1 MRVTQSGTWTMVRA
15 NLSTILSDTRKVEEQ
30 AVTGLL
36 MNRASDS
43 PELRAQVDALS
54 AAVADQSVYE
64 RNATQ
69 AMSALD
75 TMDSSLS
82 RAHDALAR
90 AREIAIQ
97 MAGDTVSADERAL
110 AAEEIGALRS
120 TLIDAANA
128 EYGGR
133 YLFAGTA
140 YDSLPFDDDGNYAGS
155 TEEPS
160 TRVGEDTWVAT
171 GRDGSAVFTGDIDV
185 FAALADL
192 QAALESDDDTGVSD
206 GITNIDTGL
215 DQLVTARAEIGN
227 TTNVAEDALS
237 LSESLSAEFQTRLDD
252 LAAADPA
259 ETYTKL
265 SELRSA
271 YSTALQVAASG
282 KKQGL
287 FDLI

>member
-1 MRVTQSGTWTMVRA
+1 MRVTQTGTWTMVRA
-15 NLSTILSDTRKVEEQ
+15 NLSSILSETRRVEEQ

-36 MNRASDS
+36 MNRASDA

-69 AMSALD
+69 AISALD
-75 TMDSSLS
+75 TMDSALS
-82 RAHDALAR
+82 RAHDTLAR
-90 AREIAIQ
+90 ALEIALQ
-97 MAGDTVSADERAL
+97 MAGDTMTADERAL
-110 AAEEIGALRS
+110 AAEEIDALRS

-140 YDSLPFDDDGNYAGS
+140 YDALPFDEDGNYTGS
-155 TEEPS
+155 TDEPS
-160 TRVGEDTWVAT
+160 TRVGEGTWVAT

-192 QAALESDDDTGVSD
+192 QAALQSDDDAGVAD
-206 GITNIDTGL
+206 GITDIDAGL
-215 DQLVTARAEIGN
+215 EQLVTARAEIGN

-287 FDLI
+287 FDLL

>member
-15 NLSTILSDTRKVEEQ
+15 NLSSILSDTRRVEEQ

-36 MNRASDS
+36 MNRASDA

-75 TMDSSLS
+75 TMDSALS

-90 AREIAIQ
+90 AREIALQ
-97 MAGDTVSADERAL
+97 MAGDTVSAEERAL
-110 AAEEIGALRS
+110 AAEEIDALRS
-120 TLIDAANA
+120 TIIDAANA

-140 YDSLPFDDDGNYAGS
+140 YDALAFDEDGNYAGS
-155 TEEPS
+155 TDEPS
-160 TRVGEDTWVAT
+160 ARVGENTWVAT
-171 GRDGSAVFTGDIDV
+171 GRDGSAVFTGGIDV

-206 GITNIDTGL
+206 GITDIDTGL
-215 DQLVTARAEIGN
+215 EQLVTARAEIGN

-282 KKQGL
+282 KKQSL
-287 FDLI
+287 FDLL